1 MECVVSRRRGADA
14 LEGYLQVS
22 GPTRGSAGGQA
33 RAARLSAEQRSAAA
47 SLAAQARWSGG
58 ELSGGQ
64 VERVARAVLASWLAR
79 ADLDIARPSREDVPV
94 DEIVT
99 PPDLAWAAPLQV
111 KGVAR
116 DGLTVHKK
124 YVGLPLL
131 VCYVLLGQGDGGL
144 EQRPH
149 TCVIIMEPARAWRL
163 PDDVGMSRDA
173 DLDSTY
179 RWPVIGRRLAAALQ
193 EFTAENPEMLANML
207 ATLAPLR
214 SGSSAAD

>member
-1 MECVVSRRRGADA
+1 M
-14 LEGYLQVS
+14 EGYLPVS

-131 VCYVLLGQGDGGL
+131 VCYVLLGQGWGP
-144 EQRPH
+144 R
-149 TCVIIMEPARAWRL
+149 
-163 PDDVGMSRDA
+163 
-173 DLDSTY
+173 
-179 RWPVIGRRLAAALQ
+179 AAAAHARHHH
-193 EFTAENPEMLANML
+193 ETRE
-207 ATLAPLR
+207 
-214 SGSSAAD
+214 GVAAS